1 MILNHTDK
9 NLVKI
14 TVASSDVQRHVQVLC
29 YYGKVGLVGLV
40 RSKEVL
46 KENGLSRK
54 AKVGEVL
61 DSHDR
66 IE

>member
-1 MILNHTDK
+1 M
-9 NLVKI
+9 
-14 TVASSDVQRHVQVLC
+14 LC